1 MSEKL
6 NVTGICQMY
15 PSNAVDWQKE
25 VSTIA
30 GPYVSSDTRESWLY
44 RASRKTGLS
53 LRAIKSLY
61 YGEAKDPRFSVARS
75 VIQAAEKAR
84 QEAIQQASKYENL
97 ASRMANAD
105 PDFFGEDV
113 IALVNAAKSLRGLD
127 RA

>member
-1 MSEKL
+1 MAENSTD
-6 NVTGICQMY
+6 NGIRKMY
-15 PSNAVDWQKE
+15 PSNTVDWSKE
-25 VSTIA
+25 ISAIA
-30 GPYVSSDTRESWLY
+30 GPYQSGDTRESWLY

-127 RA
+127 RT